1 MLGSVRLVRRAT
13 LACVALSL
21 ELACGKVEE
30 PPDGDS
36 ASGGTAAASGGVSTV
51 PTGGQSS
58 AAGGSPGL
66 IIDPTVDPDPPR
78 PDACDDPELDPPC
91 NENDLHGARYT
102 CLHASVISFT
112 LPLSGVTPP
121 AEELRVVCL
130 PHEPTLGA
138 GGLGGSGGYL
148 ESSIQLELDSLL
160 PGAAGSIV
168 DGSISLTQKAESVD
182 VKFNVHDVPDE
193 SRADY
198 VESHPQDD
206 GGWYGVIRIALVQG
220 SMVVSERR
228 VLVDDNIA
236 CAL

>member
-21 ELACGKVEE
+21 QLACGKVEQ

-51 PTGGQSS
+51 PTGGQPS

-78 PDACDDPELDPPC
+78 PGACDDPELDPPC
-91 NENDLHGARYT
+91 DGNELHGTQYT
-102 CLHASVISFT
+102 CLHKKVITFT
-112 LPLSGVTPP
+112 LPLSDVTPP
-121 AEELRVVCL
+121 AEDLRVVCL
-130 PHEPTLGA
+130 PHDPTLGA

-160 PGAAGSIV
+160 PGTAGTIV
-168 DGSISLTQKAESVD
+168 DGSFNLTKTANSVD
-182 VKFNVHDVPDE
+182 VTLEVHEVP
-193 SRADY
+193 ADSFANY
-198 VESHPQDD
+198 VQSYPLEDYRS
-206 GGWYGVIRIALVQG
+206 YGVAHIALVHG
-220 SMVVSERR
+220 STVVDERR
-228 VLVDDNIA
+228 LLVDDIVA
-236 CAL
+236 CTL